1 METVPKDLKK
11 LSDLVDEEVVEKT
24 VYNAQNTKVIN
35 LENKIPDAST
45 SIQTNQYSTNKQ
57 NLEKKNEIVEN
68 KSPDISVLVTTAV
81 FNTKISVADW

>member
-1 METVPKDLKK
+1 METVPKDLNK
-11 LSDLVDEEVVEKT
+11 LSDLVDEEVIKKT

>member
-57 NLEKKNEIVEN
+57 NLEKKIEIVEN